1 MIISHY
7 AIMMI
12 NLLGEQWLMGY
23 VMEYPFGIKHGNGML
38 ENTTTFIEDLPLCPL
53 KFHDCAIKICI
64 L

>member
-1 MIISHY
+1 
-7 AIMMI
+7 MMI